1 MTQRGKQTERRS
13 YLYPENH
20 LHDTERRWFAVWVEV
35 KCEKMAAGL
44 LAKKRIETYL
54 PLQKKMKH
62 YRKQKPRLVE
72 QPLIPGYVFVKI
84 VSDEYI
90 PVLQTEKVKGFLRVR
105 KNLLCIPEREI
116 DLLRYILGQT
126 EYGVF
131 LFNQNLQVGDR
142 VRVVRGPF
150 MNQQG
155 VLARQ
160 KNKHVFVI
168 RLEDL
173 DQNIAIEIPKEDL
186 ERI

>member
-1 MTQRGKQTERRS
+1 MTKRSKQEARHS

-35 KCEKMAAGL
+35 KCEKMAAEL
-44 LAKKRIETYL
+44 LAKKHIETYL
-54 PLQKKMKH
+54 PLQKKMRH
-62 YRKQKPRLVE
+62 YSRQRPRLVE
-72 QPLIPGYVFVKI
+72 LPLIPGYVFVKI
-84 VSDEYI
+84 VNEEYLS
-90 PVLQTEKVKGFLRVR
+90 VLQTEKVKGFLRVR

-116 DLLRYILGQT
+116 NLLRYILGQT

-150 MNQQG
+150 MNQRG
-155 VLARQ
+155 VLAKQ
-160 KNKHVFVI
+160 KNKHVFVM
-168 RLEDL
+168 RLENL

>member
-1 MTQRGKQTERRS
+1 MTKRSKQEVKRS

-44 LAKKRIETYL
+44 LAKKHIEAYL
-54 PLQKKMKH
+54 PLQKKMRH
-62 YRKQKPRLVE
+62 YAKQRPKLVE
-72 QPLIPGYVFVKI
+72 LPLIPGYVFVKI
-84 VSDEYI
+84 VNEEYF

-116 DLLRYILGQT
+116 NLLRYILGQT

-150 MNQQG
+150 MNQRG
-155 VLARQ
+155 VLAKQ
-160 KNKHVFVI
+160 KNKHVFVM
-168 RLEDL
+168 RLENL